1 MPAPTQRRPALGLSP
16 STLDDAFALLSSG
29 QAADEYAA
37 ADDGSGEPGVALQ
50 ELYALLQGQ
59 GERMTEDELAKA
71 MVSLLGDTKI
81 DELLPPTITADVFAR
96 DMAGLSQ

>member
-1 MPAPTQRRPALGLSP
+1 
-16 STLDDAFALLSSG
+16 
-29 QAADEYAA
+29 
-37 ADDGSGEPGVALQ
+37 
-50 ELYALLQGQ
+50 
-59 GERMTEDELAKA
+59 MTEDELAKA